1 MYVRYILNVI
11 VVCTFTY
18 VRTQIICSSF
28 MIFVMMRFFKFYIRI
43 LLLWKYYE
51 NSIDYKLE
59 FHNFGMM
66 RFKLGYHGN
75 IMEVL

>member
-1 MYVRYILNVI
+1 
-11 VVCTFTY
+11 
-18 VRTQIICSSF
+18 